1 MKKYYF
7 KGTNQE
13 VKLGDK
19 ITQII
24 TCSNGK
30 QFKCNGTVDEATIKD
45 LLNRDSIE
53 VKVVVPV
60 QKSIYRKH
68 ISARDVLVSGAMNM
82 TYQIYANKF
91 TVEIDSKQILY
102 GTNAKLYDICK
113 LINFGVL
120 GIGSYPIL
128 TESFD
133 YFKDNLDY
141 MYEYYIREK
150 EALNG

>member
-30 QFKCNGTVDEATIKD
+30 QFKCNGTVDEATIED

-68 ISARDVLVSGAMNM
+68 SKRGSKTKEPNVKIINLNNKEEFKEFINVLTDIVSGK
-82 TYQIYANKF
+82 Y
-91 TVEIDSKQILY
+91 
-102 GTNAKLYDICK
+102 
-113 LINFGVL
+113 
-120 GIGSYPIL
+120 
-128 TESFD
+128 
-133 YFKDNLDY
+133 
-141 MYEYYIREK
+141 
-150 EALNG
+150 

>member
-30 QFKCNGTVDEATIKD
+30 QFKCNGTVDEATIED

-68 ISARDVLVSGAMNM
+68 IKKNSMLKEDIKVINLDNKEELNEFLNILTDIVSGK
-82 TYQIYANKF
+82 Y
-91 TVEIDSKQILY
+91 
-102 GTNAKLYDICK
+102 
-113 LINFGVL
+113 
-120 GIGSYPIL
+120 
-128 TESFD
+128 
-133 YFKDNLDY
+133 
-141 MYEYYIREK
+141 
-150 EALNG
+150 

>member
-1 MKKYYF
+1 MRLDINTKYGLEFVLYIIKKLQEYIIGNINDEKLVFIEEYI
-7 KGTNQE
+7 NQ
-13 VKLGDK
+13 
-19 ITQII
+19 
-24 TCSNGK
+24 NY
-30 QFKCNGTVDEATIKD
+30 
-45 LLNRDSIE
+45 
-53 VKVVVPV
+53 
-60 QKSIYRKH
+60 KSIYRKH

-82 TYQIYANKF
+82 TYQIYASKF

-150 EALNG
+150 EALDG

>member
-30 QFKCNGTVDEATIKD
+30 QFQCNGTVDEATIED
-45 LLNRDSIE
+45 LLNRNSIE
-53 VKVVVPV
+53 AKEVVPV

-68 ISARDVLVSGAMNM
+68 NKRGSMSKEPNIKVINLNNEEEVNEILNILTDIVSGK
-82 TYQIYANKF
+82 Y
-91 TVEIDSKQILY
+91 
-102 GTNAKLYDICK
+102 
-113 LINFGVL
+113 
-120 GIGSYPIL
+120 
-128 TESFD
+128 
-133 YFKDNLDY
+133 
-141 MYEYYIREK
+141 
-150 EALNG
+150 

>member
-30 QFKCNGTVDEATIKD
+30 QFKCNGTVDKATIED
-45 LLNRDSIE
+45 LLNRNSIE
-53 VKVVVPV
+53 AKEVIPV

-68 ISARDVLVSGAMNM
+68 SKRGSIPKESNIKVINLN
-82 TYQIYANKF
+82 NKEE
-91 TVEIDSKQILY
+91 VNEIL
-102 GTNAKLYDICK
+102 N
-113 LINFGVL
+113 
-120 GIGSYPIL
+120 IL
-128 TESFD
+128 TDIISGK
-133 YFKDNLDY
+133 Y
-141 MYEYYIREK
+141 
-150 EALNG
+150 

>member
-30 QFKCNGTVDEATIKD
+30 QFKCNGTVDKATIED
-45 LLNRDSIE
+45 LLNRNSIE
-53 VKVVVPV
+53 AKEVIPV

-68 ISARDVLVSGAMNM
+68 GKR
-82 TYQIYANKF
+82 
-91 TVEIDSKQILY
+91 DSKTKKPNI
-102 GTNAKLYDICK
+102 KV
-113 LINFGVL
+113 INLNNEEEFKKFINVL
-120 GIGSYPIL
+120 TGIISG
-128 TESFD
+128 
-133 YFKDNLDY
+133 KC
-141 MYEYYIREK
+141 
-150 EALNG
+150 

>member
-30 QFKCNGTVDEATIKD
+30 QFKCNGTIDEGTIED
-45 LLNRDSIE
+45 LLKRDSIE
-53 VKVVVPV
+53 AKEVVPV

-68 ISARDVLVSGAMNM
+68 NKRDSMPKESNIKVINLNNEEEINEILNILTDIVSGK
-82 TYQIYANKF
+82 Y
-91 TVEIDSKQILY
+91 
-102 GTNAKLYDICK
+102 
-113 LINFGVL
+113 
-120 GIGSYPIL
+120 
-128 TESFD
+128 
-133 YFKDNLDY
+133 
-141 MYEYYIREK
+141 
-150 EALNG
+150 

>member
-30 QFKCNGTVDEATIKD
+30 QFKCNDTIDEATIED

-68 ISARDVLVSGAMNM
+68 IKKNSMPKEDIKVINLDNKEEFKEFLNILTDIVSGK
-82 TYQIYANKF
+82 Y
-91 TVEIDSKQILY
+91 
-102 GTNAKLYDICK
+102 
-113 LINFGVL
+113 
-120 GIGSYPIL
+120 
-128 TESFD
+128 
-133 YFKDNLDY
+133 
-141 MYEYYIREK
+141 
-150 EALNG
+150 

>member
-30 QFKCNGTVDEATIKD
+30 QFKCNGTVDKATIED
-45 LLNRDSIE
+45 LLNRNFIE
-53 VKVVVPV
+53 AKEVIPV

-68 ISARDVLVSGAMNM
+68 GKR
-82 TYQIYANKF
+82 
-91 TVEIDSKQILY
+91 DSK
-102 GTNAKLYDICK
+102 TKKPNVKV
-113 LINFGVL
+113 INLNNEEEFKKFINVL
-120 GIGSYPIL
+120 TGIISG
-128 TESFD
+128 
-133 YFKDNLDY
+133 KC
-141 MYEYYIREK
+141 
-150 EALNG
+150 

>member
-24 TCSNGK
+24 TCNNGK
-30 QFKCNGTVDEATIKD
+30 QFKCNGTVDEATIED

-60 QKSIYRKH
+60 QKSIYRKYSKRGSKIKEPNIKVINLNNKEEFKKFINVLTSI
-68 ISARDVLVSGAMNM
+68 ISG
-82 TYQIYANKF
+82 
-91 TVEIDSKQILY
+91 
-102 GTNAKLYDICK
+102 
-113 LINFGVL
+113 
-120 GIGSYPIL
+120 
-128 TESFD
+128 
-133 YFKDNLDY
+133 
-141 MYEYYIREK
+141 EY
-150 EALNG
+150 